1 MPLFEEAKS
10 VSLESIS
17 PRHLERLLE
26 ISTRLSSMLYLDDL
40 LALVMDVATELTDTE
55 AASILLVDRKSGQ
68 LHFVASKG
76 EDVPPDIPVPLEGS
90 IAGWVVQNGRSVVL
104 ADVQEDERFY
114 ANVDQNL
121 DFQTR
126 SMLAVPLNT
135 QNGTI
140 GTLEVLNKRNGAEY
154 TGQDVALMEALASQ
168 AAVAI
173 VNAYLFNQSDL
184 LAEVM
189 HEIKTPLMAITTAS
203 ELMQRPSLPEEQLRS
218 LAQMIH
224 KESFRLA
231 NMTRD
236 FVDFARLESGRIRL
250 AQKAVDIGEIIQE
263 VVSLSSSQASTRQI
277 AIDVALAE
285 GLPDKQ
291 SPRQILG
298 DADRLKQVLVNL
310 VSNAIKYNRDNGR
323 VVISASVG
331 ESELY
336 VGVSDTGMGIAEED
350 LPWLFERFYR
360 IPGSEKR
367 EGSGLGLTIAQK
379 IVEAHNGRIEVQSTV
394 GKGTTFT
401 IVLPLHSSQDLTNR

>member
-26 ISTRLSSMLYLDDL
+26 ISTRLSSMLHLDEL
-40 LALVMDVATELTDTE
+40 LDLVMDVATELTDTE
-55 AASILLVDRKSGQ
+55 AASMLLVDRKSGK

-76 EDVPPDIPVPLEGS
+76 GNMPPDMSVPLEGS

-104 ADVQEDERFY
+104 ANVQEDERFY
-114 ANVDQNL
+114 VNVDRDM

-135 QNGTI
+135 QNGVI
-140 GTLEVLNKRNGAEY
+140 GALEVLNKRNGAEY

-203 ELMQRPSLPEEQLRS
+203 ELMQRPGLPEEQLRN

-250 AQKAVDIGEIIQE
+250 AQEPVDIGEIIHE
-263 VVSLSSSQASTRQI
+263 VVSLSSSQASARQI
-277 AIDVALAE
+277 AIDVALAD

-291 SPRQILG
+291 SPRRLLG

-323 VVISASVG
+323 VVISASVRDG
-331 ESELY
+331 ELC
-336 VGVSDTGMGIAEED
+336 VDVSDTGIGIAEED

-367 EGSGLGLTIAQK
+367 EGSGLGLAITQK
-379 IVEAHNGRIEVQSTV
+379 IVEAHNGRIDVQSTV

-401 IVLPLHSSQDLTNR
+401 IVLPLQSSQDLTNR